1 MQAAASTTKG
11 SKADDKKD
19 TRPKRGS
26 VQKIKQVAA
35 AAKSASS
42 KKVAPAAKSVGQ
54 QQASRPEMPQADESD
69 TEELLPVKA
78 RSIMGKNAMSRRDTA
93 YRHCTTLLRIR

>member
-1 MQAAASTTKG
+1 MQAAASTAKG

-26 VQKIKQVAA
+26 EKTKQVAA
-35 AAKSASS
+35 AATSASS

-54 QQASRPEMPQADESD
+54 QQASRPETPPADQSD
-69 TEELLPVKA
+69 TEEVLPVKA
-78 RSIMGKNAMSRRDTA
+78 RSIKGKNAMSCRDTA
-93 YRHCTTLLRIR
+93 

>member
-1 MQAAASTTKG
+1 MQAAASTAIG

-26 VQKIKQVAA
+26 VPKTKQVAA

-54 QQASRPEMPQADESD
+54 QQASRPETPQADESD
-69 TEELLPVKA
+69 TEEVLPVKA
-78 RSIMGKNAMSRRDTA
+78 RSIKGKNAMSCRDTA
-93 YRHCTTLLRIR
+93 YRHCTTLLEIV